1 MEYVDGE
8 WLTLFEWN
16 WYEISDDEC
25 ERLNQYDN
33 NLMDIFFL
41 TSCPRW

>member
-1 MEYVDGE
+1 MEKDENWWKV
-8 WLTLFEWN
+8 LFEWS

-33 NLMDIFFL
+33 YLMEMFFL
-41 TSCPRW
+41 TSCPRG